1 MLTRPRILKY
11 MPPEQML
18 AADMLIRQKN
28 HKVIDAINKQTGHL
42 FKMQEPFNFKL
53 SASESFAWIRFY
65 KPSTGQEW
73 FITEIQDTDLYCMY
87 YCGEFLKR
95 VYNLDNLRMKD
106 GVVLDIYWS
115 PVTLQVIKETHKN
128 CESNKSTLCYERIMR
143 KGNFVSLQPDV
154 HL

>member
-18 AADMLIRQKN
+18 AADMLIRQQN
-28 HKVIDAINKQTGHL
+28 QKVIEAIKVQTDHL
-42 FKMQEPFNFKL
+42 FRMQEAFNFKL
-53 SASESFAWIRFY
+53 SSSESFAWIRFY

-73 FITEIQDTDLYCMY
+73 FITEIQDSDAYCLY

-95 VYNLDNLRMKD
+95 MYSLDTLRMKE

-115 PVTLQVIKETHKN
+115 PITLKSIMETHSN
-128 CESNKSTLCYERIMR
+128 CECPKYSICYERIMR
-143 KGNFVSLQPDV
+143 KGNFKF
-154 HL
+154 